1 MNPNENN
8 VPNNSN
14 NSAILS
20 IDSSSQIIPNISHI
34 DGHNI
39 LNQVQLEFISSVDD
53 ENVFFT
59 DRNKQMDLFENQ
71 SERLNRFDQLNN
83 EMNNGNEN
91 FVSENIQQI
100 DQLES
105 SKHSA
110 DESSNKSIWKIEYY
124 SRYFDLTTKIFFQ
137 KILWSILP
145 LNVGDKGTY
154 IDRFIHLNAD
164 LYGPIWISLTLIFTL
179 SICGDIIHHLNL
191 SPHIPPNSNLTTTI
205 VKNPEYHQKNL
216 KFEFERLRSI
226 TTITFAYVLLTP
238 LILWSFCQWRRC
250 NKIYSFVECLCA
262 YGYSLSFFIPAS
274 ILALINILQIQ
285 FILFASAAFLSGLV
299 LMISFAPVVHSDP
312 NKSFKFAY
320 ILLVLILVLHL
331 ILALFYLYVFV

>member
-1 MNPNENN
+1 M
-8 VPNNSN
+8 
-14 NSAILS
+14 IL
-20 IDSSSQIIPNISHI
+20 
-34 DGHNI
+34 
-39 LNQVQLEFISSVDD
+39 LL
-53 ENVFFT
+53 
-59 DRNKQMDLFENQ
+59 
-71 SERLNRFDQLNN
+71 
-83 EMNNGNEN
+83 
-91 FVSENIQQI
+91 
-100 DQLES
+100 
-105 SKHSA
+105 
-110 DESSNKSIWKIEYY
+110 
-124 SRYFDLTTKIFFQ
+124 
-137 KILWSILP
+137 LP
-145 LNVGDKGTY
+145 GTY

>member
-238 LILWSFCQWRRC
+238 LILWSFCQWRR
-250 NKIYSFVECLCA
+250 S
-262 YGYSLSFFIPAS
+262 S